1 MAKIMFIIEML
12 VIEENSVLIIYLTSW
27 NCEIFSNLKECK
39 KNIQL
44 IIYRLKNG
52 VSIGCHGGKSNVCI
66 SGAIYIKI
74 WKVTE

>member
-27 NCEIFSNLKECK
+27 DCEIFSNLKECK
-39 KNIQL
+39 KIQL

-52 VSIGCHGGKSNVCI
+52 VSIGYHGSKLNVCI
-66 SGAIYIKI
+66 SGAIYTKI

>member
-27 NCEIFSNLKECK
+27 DCEIFSNLKERK
-39 KNIQL
+39 KKIQL
-44 IIYRLKNG
+44 IIYSLKNG
-52 VSIGCHGGKSNVCI
+52 VSIGCHGSKLNVCI